1 VLSSSGRA
9 IGVRL
14 VGCREEWDRVIRD
27 KFISFNI
34 WWMDVVILVYLFSL
48 RDKDEGDENYYL
60 IVF

>member
-27 KFISFNI
+27 KFIPFIFGGRMMSF
-34 WWMDVVILVYLFSL
+34 LF
-48 RDKDEGDENYYL
+48 
-60 IVF
+60 FC

>member
-1 VLSSSGRA
+1 VLPSSGRA

-34 WWMDVVILVYLFSL
+34 WWMDDVILVYLFSL